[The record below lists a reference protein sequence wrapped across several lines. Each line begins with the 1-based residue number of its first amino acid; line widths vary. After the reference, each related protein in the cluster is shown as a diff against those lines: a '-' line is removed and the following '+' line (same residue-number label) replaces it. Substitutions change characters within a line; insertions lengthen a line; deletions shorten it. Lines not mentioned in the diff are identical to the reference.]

1 MGEPGR
7 RQTVL
12 SIASLLL
19 LGVFVARL
27 VDVQVV
33 NAAPLAEAALAQRLV
48 TADVTPARADIV
60 DRNGVVLA
68 TSVARY
74 NVWVN
79 QTKIA
84 EWQRTEQGKVLAEGP
99 LDAARIL
106 APILGMNES
115 ELAADLVGD
124 KTFQYLAK
132 SITPE
137 ELDLVRAERISGIE
151 WEATSER
158 LYPNGNIAGNVIGF
172 MAGDGQSLGKVG
184 MAGVEKMYQDELTGT
199 PGSQTYERSR
209 YGTIIPT
216 GMHSETPAVDGSTVQ
231 LTIDRDIQYFTQQ
244 TLDEAL
250 TTTGASGGTV
260 TVMDNRTGEILALAD
275 SGAVDPNA
283 PGATPANRRGS
294 GAVQDVFEPGSTA
307 KTITM
312 AAALEEGIATP
323 TSQFV
328 APYAYETPYR
338 VFHDSHAHADEKLTL
353 AGVLVKSSNTGTI
366 QIGQQMSDETRYDY
380 MRKFGLGEP
389 TNLGLPNE
397 SAGILHP
404 YQDWDGITKYATM
417 FGQGVAVTAVQ
428 NVQVYGVV
436 ANNGLR
442 ISPTIVKGFQSADGT
457 VTPRDSAEP
466 VRVISEATAK
476 ALMGM
481 LVEVTEDGTAPKAA
495 IDGYLVAGK
504 TGTAQAPDENGVLN
518 KIVASFVGIAPA
530 DNPRIVVSV
539 VLYDPKSSIWGG
551 ETAAPVFHDVATF
564 ALQTLRVP
572 PTKGDVTRYPTTWE

>member
-1 MGEPGR
+1 M
-7 RQTVL
+7 L
-12 SIASLLL
+12 SVASLLL

-27 VDVQVV
+27 VDVQLV
-33 NAAPLAEAALAQRLV
+33 NAAPLAEEALAQRLV

-68 TSVARY
+68 TSVERY

-84 EWQRTEQGKVLAEGP
+84 TWKRTEQGKILAEGP

-124 KTFQYLAK
+124 QTFQYLAK
-132 SITPE
+132 NITPE
-137 ELDLVRAERISGIE
+137 ELDLVRAERISGVE

-158 LYPNGNIAGNVIGF
+158 LYPNGDIAGNVIGF
-172 MAGDGQSLGKVG
+172 MAEDGQSPGTVG

-231 LTIDRDIQYFTQQ
+231 LTIDRDIQYYTQQ
-244 TLDEAL
+244 ALAQAL

-260 TVMDNRTGEILALAD
+260 VVMDTLAGEILALAD
-275 SGAVDPNA
+275 SGSVDPND
-283 PGATPANRRGS
+283 PGATAANQRGS

-312 AAALEEGIATP
+312 AAALEEGVATP

-328 APYAYETPYR
+328 APYTYETPYR
-338 VFHDSHAHADEKLTL
+338 VFRDSHAHADEKLTL

-404 YQDWDGITKYATM
+404 YADWDGITKYATM

-428 NVQVYGVV
+428 TAQVYGVV

-442 ISPTIVKGFQSADGT
+442 VSPTIVEGFESADGT
-457 VTPRDSAEP
+457 FTPRENAEP

-518 KIVASFVGIAPA
+518 RIVASFVGIAPA

-572 PTKGDVTRYPTTWE
+572 PTKGEVTRYPTTWE